1 VKREPETVRRY
12 YMARLKFYMREY
24 KGDSYKAADEAEKDT
39 RQKFG
44 KDVEIK

>member
-1 VKREPETVRRY
+1 MNREPETAKRY

-39 RQKFG
+39 REKFG
-44 KDVEIK
+44 KDVKL